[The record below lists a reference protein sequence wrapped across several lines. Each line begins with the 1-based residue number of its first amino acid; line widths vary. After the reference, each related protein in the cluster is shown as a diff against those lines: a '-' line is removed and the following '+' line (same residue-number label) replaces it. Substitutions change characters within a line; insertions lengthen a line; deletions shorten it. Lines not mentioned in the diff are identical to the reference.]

1 MCSKIIIYYSYNMCD
16 SSDNTRNVN
25 LKELLELL
33 DAECVKNSLPKITD
47 SWQYSEI
54 QDAEKSLKPLK
65 MVEKSESAPQTP
77 EKAASQ
83 NPISAIFS
91 GLSSRLSSAPTPTL
105 SQDYSLADL
114 DEQYGPLSPQD
125 EAGKKRQRSESK
137 SRSPSPPSTRR
148 HLEFE
153 KLGGMPTSR
162 RSSSSRRR
170 YDEEEEEVVEEDQ
183 QVMPELT
190 VPEAVEGDCTV
201 LDMFIA
207 CSAYGAAIMGVCYV
221 VSSND
226 MPALAA
232 LPGDAIASIN
242 KQIEIFITEIRLR
255 LLKSDTTELLKIFTS
270 SWMMGIGAYTTGT
283 KVLSSVSMR
292 LQNTCKKINEARK
305 SFKSVPLYGGKRNKY
320 LRKTKKVRK
329 VRKNKKTSKSLKRKK
344 VLHRKKKN

>member
-33 DAECVKNSLPKITD
+33 DAECVKNSLPKITE
-47 SWQYSEI
+47 SWQYNEI

-65 MVEKSESAPQTP
+65 MVEKSESVPQTP
-77 EKAASQ
+77 EREPSQ
-83 NPISAIFS
+83 NPISAIWSSLTS
-91 GLSSRLSSAPTPTL
+91 GLSSAPTPTL

-114 DEQYGPLSPQD
+114 DEQYGPLSPD
-125 EAGKKRQRSESK
+125 DAGKKRQRSESK
-137 SRSPSPPSTRR
+137 SPSPSPPSSRR
-148 HLEFE
+148 TINFD
-153 KLGGMPTSR
+153 KMGGMPTSR
-162 RSSSSRRR
+162 RSSARRR
-170 YDEEEEEVVEEDQ
+170 YEEEEEEAVDETEQ
-183 QVMPELT
+183 EMPELAI
-190 VPEAVEGDCTV
+190 PDAIEGDCTV

-207 CSAYGAAIMGVCYV
+207 CSAYGAAVMGVCYV

-283 KVLSSVSMR
+283 RVLSSVSMR
-292 LQNTCKKINEARK
+292 LQNTCKKINEARRN
-305 SFKSVPLYGGKRNKY
+305 FKTVPLYGGKRNKY
-320 LRKTKKVRK
+320 LKKTKKVRK

-344 VLHRKKKN
+344 VLRRKKKN

>member
-1 MCSKIIIYYSYNMCD
+1 MCD

-47 SWQYSEI
+47 SWQYNEI

-65 MVEKSESAPQTP
+65 MVEKSESVPQTP
-77 EKAASQ
+77 ERTVSQ
-83 NPISAIFS
+83 NPISAMFS
-91 GLSSRLSSAPTPTL
+91 SLSSRLSSNSATPTL
-105 SQDYSLADL
+105 SQEYSLADL
-114 DEQYGPLSPQD
+114 EDQYGALSPD

-137 SRSPSPPSTRR
+137 SPSPPSNRR
-148 HLEFE
+148 NINFD

-162 RSSSSRRR
+162 RSSGRRR
-170 YDEEEEEVVEEDQ
+170 YEEEEEEEAVEENAPGI
-183 QVMPELT
+183 PELT
-190 VPEAVEGDCTV
+190 VPDAVEGDCTV

-270 SWMMGIGAYTTGT
+270 SWMMGIGAYTTGSR
-283 KVLSSVSMR
+283 VLSSVSMR
-292 LQNTCKKINEARK
+292 LQNTCKKINEARRN
-305 SFKSVPLYGGKRNKY
+305 FKSVPLYGGKRNKY